1 VEFTLISLLNGVTYG
16 LLLFLLSSG
25 LTLIFSMMSVLNFAH
40 ASFFMLGAYFAYQ
53 IGGAVGFWGAL
64 VLSPVLVGVLGALVE
79 RFGIRKA
86 HRYGHVAELLF
97 TFGLSFLAVE
107 VVQLIWGKAAVD
119 YRVPQA
125 LQGTLF
131 TLYSMSY
138 PIYKAFMIAVSL
150 FMLAG
155 LYLFLAYTRVGLII
169 QAALSRPDMV
179 QALGHD
185 VPRIFTLVF
194 AGGTALAALAGVI
207 GGNALVT
214 EPGMAEA
221 VGPIVFVVVVVG
233 GLGSLGGAFVASL
246 LIGVLQTFM
255 VGANY
260 SFVDF
265 ARTFGLELHSAPLLA
280 RLSLTQFA
288 PVMPYLLM
296 VAILIFRPRGLM
308 GARET

>member
-1 VEFTLISLLNGVTYG
+1 M
-16 LLLFLLSSG
+16 LSSG

-53 IGGAVGFWGAL
+53 IAGGGGFWAAL
-64 VLSPVLVGVLGALVE
+64 VLSPVLVGALGAVVE

-119 YRVPQA
+119 YRVPAA

-138 PIYKAFMIAVSL
+138 PIYKAFMIAISV

-155 LYLFLAYTRVGLII
+155 LYVFLTGTRVGLIV

-194 AGGTALAALAGVI
+194 AGGTALAGLAGVI

-214 EPGMAEA
+214 EPAMADA

-233 GLGSLGGAFVASL
+233 GLGSLAGAFVASL
-246 LIGVLQTFM
+246 LIRILQTFM
-255 VGANY
+255 VGMNY

-265 ARTFGLELHSAPLLA
+265 ARAVGIQVHSAPLLA

>member
-1 VEFTLISLLNGVTYG
+1 MEFTLISLLNGVTYG
-16 LLLFLLSSG
+16 LLLFMLSSG

-53 IGGAVGFWGAL
+53 IAGGVGFWAAL
-64 VLSPVLVGVLGALVE
+64 VLSPVLVGVLGAVIE

-86 HRYGHVAELLF
+86 HKYGHVAELLF

-119 YRVPQA
+119 YRVPAA

-138 PIYKAFMIAVSL
+138 PIYKAFMIAISV

-155 LYLFLAYTRVGLII
+155 LYVFLTYTRVGLIV

-194 AGGTALAALAGVI
+194 AGGTALAGLAGVI

-214 EPGMAEA
+214 EPAMAEA

-233 GLGSLGGAFVASL
+233 GLGSLAGAFVASL
-246 LIGVLQTFM
+246 LIGILQTFM
-255 VGANY
+255 VGVDY

-265 ARTFGLELHSAPLLA
+265 ARSIGLELHSAPLLA